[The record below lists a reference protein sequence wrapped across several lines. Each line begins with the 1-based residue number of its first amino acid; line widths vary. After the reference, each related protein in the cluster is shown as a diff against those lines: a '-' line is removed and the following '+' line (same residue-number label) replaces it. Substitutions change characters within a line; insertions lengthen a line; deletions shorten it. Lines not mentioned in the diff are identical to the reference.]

1 MDRGRPGAK
10 HHLVV
15 DAGGIPLACVATAA
29 NVSDVTMLETM
40 VEAIPALSGGRR
52 GRPRRRPRELYA
64 DRAFDCRRRARWL
77 RSKGIR
83 PKIAQRGEAHGSGL
97 GTKRF
102 VVERTI
108 SWLHNFGRLRV
119 RRDRRADIH
128 DAWVSLGCAMICLR
142 RWEALC

>member
-1 MDRGRPGAK
+1 MDRGRPGAE
-10 HHLVV
+10 HHLIV

-52 GRPRRRPRELYA
+52 GRPRRHPGELYA
-64 DRAFDCRRRARWL
+64 DRACHRRRRAAWL
-77 RSKGIR
+77 LSKGIR
-83 PKIAQRGEAHGSGL
+83 PRIARRGEAHGSGL
-97 GTKRF
+97 GAKRH

-108 SWLHNFGRLRV
+108 SWLHNFGRFRV
-119 RRDRRADIH
+119 RRDRRGDIH

-142 RWEALC
+142 KREALC

>member
-1 MDRGRPGAK
+1 MDRGRPGVK

-52 GRPRRRPRELYA
+52 GRPRRRPGELYA
-64 DRAFDCRRRARWL
+64 DRAYHCRRRAAWL

-83 PKIAQRGEAHGSGL
+83 PQIAQRGEAHGSGL

-142 RWEALC
+142 KWEALC